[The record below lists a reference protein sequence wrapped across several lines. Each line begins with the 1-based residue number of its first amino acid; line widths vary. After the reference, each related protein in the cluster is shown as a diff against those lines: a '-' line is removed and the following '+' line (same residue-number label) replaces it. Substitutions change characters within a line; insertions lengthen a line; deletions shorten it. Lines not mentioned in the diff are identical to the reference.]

1 MGLLTD
7 LLTLALDGLS
17 EDVAD
22 TCRMLAEDVGVDAQS
37 DGGIGVAQAGGD
49 DVDGTPATSSVI
61 ACRWR
66 SSCSRACGRG
76 LAGGVA
82 DLLYRLIS
90 LVMSAV
96 TVSGY
101 SGSPHG

>member
-1 MGLLTD
+1 VGLLTD

-49 DVDGTPATSSVI
+49 FMETLAEPA
-61 ACRWR
+61 
-66 SSCSRACGRG
+66 
-76 LAGGVA
+76 
-82 DLLYRLIS
+82 LLHYA
-90 LVMSAV
+90 LVVFGHSYWLGEALLKK
-96 TVSGY
+96 TV
-101 SGSPHG
+101 GSNPTLE